1 MEEKMA
7 FKLPELP
14 YGYDALEPFID
25 EQTLRIHHGKHH
37 AGYVNKL
44 NAAIEKDPQWQNKT
58 LEEIIKNAEGGIF
71 NNAAQVW
78 NHTFYFES
86 MKPGGS
92 KPEGDLLTAIN
103 NAFGSFE
110 KFKEEF
116 SQKAATLFGS
126 GWTWLVKDGD
136 SLKIIQTQN
145 ADTPLRHGLKALL
158 TIDVWEHAYY
168 LKYQNRRPDYIEAWW
183 NVVDWDRVLERYNS

>member
-1 MEEKMA
+1 MA